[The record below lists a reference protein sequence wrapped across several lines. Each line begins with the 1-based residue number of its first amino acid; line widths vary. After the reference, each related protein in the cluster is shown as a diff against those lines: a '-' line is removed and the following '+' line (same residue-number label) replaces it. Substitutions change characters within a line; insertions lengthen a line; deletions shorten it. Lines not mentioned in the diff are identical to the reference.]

1 MFLIVIF
8 FDFLSESIDWSQ
20 NFYTKNK
27 TQKFCSVRPQMD
39 LFPFF
44 VHFLKI
50 LVVLRHCLYCL
61 VLSQLNFSTF
71 AFYKIAKLNARKSV
85 FPVWCNYVKM
95 MSLMTS
101 QLIAYLRLIVFFF
114 KKKKRYQ
121 QREGNTAIIQNLNII
136 KPVLLVRTK
145 KVSHLLG

>member
-101 QLIAYLRLIVFFF
+101 QLIAYLRLIMFFF
-114 KKKKRYQ
+114 QKKKDISKGKEIRQLFKTWTLLSRYYSFE
-121 QREGNTAIIQNLNII
+121 R
-136 KPVLLVRTK
+136 K
-145 KVSHLLG
+145 KFRIY